1 MIFFFFFFFD
11 NLFKPEKLELKT
23 FWLMRKTIK
32 ITRKV
37 FTQSVQEKSIKMLR
51 LYFPKLIGKI
61 YRHEGKNIC
70 A

>member
-1 MIFFFFFFFD
+1 
-11 NLFKPEKLELKT
+11 
-23 FWLMRKTIK
+23 MRKTIK